1 MEEDEEEE
9 GEGEEE
15 GEEKEEME
23 GEEGLKEEEGEEGEE
38 EGEGAWDK
46 VPTNSVSALPVA
58 AALPKEALT
67 APTAPL
73 AAPTHASVSTVPI
86 RAPVAASQDD
96 VVNFG
101 PEAVAAAADVVGG
114 LDASVSDDDDEE
126 GSSDNEA
133 SAAGP
138 ASSTARVPP
147 PTLAPV
153 PAFSAAAAAVLPV
166 PDGGAKPQGSVLS
179 TPAPRAVPA
188 PSAGPKP
195 SRPGAAAV
203 EAADEWDLAN
213 QRVLEVRGMCVWGE
227 GQGGWWDGGG
237 YLTAFTFL
245 LLLGHSVG
253 GCLQHSAVC
262 VPLQTPF
269 VHLCPP
275 SSLSTRALPRRMLL
289 HRQRKPLSS
298 GPALTGRRSRT

>member
-1 MEEDEEEE
+1 MGAWSWEVRLDSNGDDSFGSQVFKAKAIPSHLVTNVKRAPLLIVEEDEEEE

-23 GEEGLKEEEGEEGEE
+23 GEEGLKEEEGEE

-213 QRVLEVRGMCVWGE
+213 QRVLEVRGMCVCVCVE
-227 GQGGWWDGGG
+227 GQGWWGVPSGI
-237 YLTAFTFL
+237 YL
-245 LLLGHSVG
+245 
-253 GCLQHSAVC
+253 
-262 VPLQTPF
+262 F
-269 VHLCPP
+269 V
-275 SSLSTRALPRRMLL
+275 R
-289 HRQRKPLSS
+289 
-298 GPALTGRRSRT
+298 GRT